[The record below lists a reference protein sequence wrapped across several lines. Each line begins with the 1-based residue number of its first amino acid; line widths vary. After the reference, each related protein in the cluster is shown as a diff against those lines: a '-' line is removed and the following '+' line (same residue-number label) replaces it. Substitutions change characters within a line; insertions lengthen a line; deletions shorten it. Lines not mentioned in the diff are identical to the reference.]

1 MQTTAAAVSMTEEE
15 YIQFELQSDIRH
27 EYVNGQLI
35 DMPGEYLKNNRIARR
50 LSVILS
56 LALNDAV
63 YNIFTHDAKLKI
75 PNEKS
80 YFYPDLFVT
89 DEVLDEEQYIAYS
102 AILVTEVLSKSTRAY
117 DVFDKLIKYKKIPQL
132 QYCLMI
138 EPFKK
143 TVTLHL
149 KDDQDEWQIEDY
161 GEPDEIIKLPALNV
175 NFRLSD
181 LYK

>member
-1 MQTTAAAVSMTEEE
+1 MQTTATAVSMTEEE
-15 YIQFELQSDIRH
+15 YIQFELKSDIRH

-35 DMPGEYLKNNRIARR
+35 DMPGEYLKNNRIAGN
-50 LSVILS
+50 LNFILR
-56 LALNDAV
+56 LALNSSM

-89 DEVLDEEQYIAYS
+89 DEVLGAEQYIAY
-102 AILVTEVLSKSTRAY
+102 AAVLVAEVLSKSTRAY
-117 DVFDKLIKYKKIPQL
+117 DVFDKLIQYKKIPQL

-143 TVTLHL
+143 TVALHL
-149 KDDQDEWQIEDY
+149 KNGQGEWFTEY
-161 GEPDEIIKLPALNV
+161 FNEPDEIIDLPVLHV
-175 NFRLSD
+175 HFRLSE
-181 LYK
+181 LYR

>member
-1 MQTTAAAVSMTEEE
+1 MQTTATAVSMTEEE
-15 YIQFELQSDIRH
+15 YIQFELKSDIRH

-56 LALNDAV
+56 LALNDAI

-89 DEVLDEEQYIAYS
+89 DELLDEEQYIAYS
-102 AILVTEVLSKSTRAY
+102 AILVAEVLSKSTRAY
-117 DVFDKLIKYKKIPQL
+117 DVFDKLMKYKKIPQL

-143 TVTLHL
+143 TVDLHL
-149 KDDQDEWQIEDY
+149 KNDRGEWFIESFRD
-161 GEPDEIIKLPALNV
+161 PDEVIKLPALHV
-175 NFRLSD
+175 NFKLLD